1 VKDRKSKK
9 ADITEAILVSR
20 IESIILFIRGH
31 KVMLDRDLAELYG
44 VTTTHLNRTVHR
56 NLDRF
61 PPDFMFQLTKQEV
74 TILKCHFGTSSW
86 GGTRKLPR
94 VFTEHGVAMLSSVLR
109 SKQAVQVNIAIMRT
123 FARLRQLLASHKDLA
138 RKLDEMEEKFDAKFR
153 VVFDAIRELM
163 RVPDPPR
170 RRIGFK
176 TSGDHSQAEQ
186 LWHRLKESGR

>member
-1 VKDRKSKK
+1 MKDKKSKK
-9 ADITEAILVSR
+9 TDITETVLVSR
-20 IESIILFIRGH
+20 IESRILFIRGH

-44 VTTTHLNRTVHR
+44 VTTAHLNRAVYR

-61 PPDFMFQLTKQEV
+61 PSDFMFRLTKQEL

-86 GGTRKLPR
+86 GGSRSLPR

-109 SKQAVQVNIAIMRT
+109 SKRAVQANIAIMRT
-123 FARLRQLLASHKDLA
+123 FARLRQLLVSHKDLA
-138 RKLDEMEEKFDAKFR
+138 RKLEEMEEKFDAKFR

-176 TSGDHSQAEQ
+176 TSEDHPQAE
-186 LWHRLKESGR
+186 R